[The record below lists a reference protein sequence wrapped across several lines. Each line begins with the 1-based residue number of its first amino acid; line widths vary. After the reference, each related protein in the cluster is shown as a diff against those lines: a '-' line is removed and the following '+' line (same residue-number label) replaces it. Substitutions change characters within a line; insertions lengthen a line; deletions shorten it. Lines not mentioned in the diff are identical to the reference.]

1 MANEIDISDPNFEQ
15 QMEEMRQQ
23 IVADNYDDPVVLIE
37 RVYQL
42 WWHWANFELFII
54 NPVIEPISPALIIEP
69 ELIGDGNEY
78 EYVYP
83 ILDRGHRL
91 STSKAQDMYTA
102 GMSMCKL
109 YFTIEKM
116 IFLLIER
123 LKSGGISAETEVQVA
138 FGGHE
143 KAQRKAF
150 ESIINLNYN
159 VVVTNFD
166 PGTWG
171 ERYLKLVKTLNDKGY
186 GYPAESPRQPYLQHA
201 SSGPKVS
208 R

>member
-1 MANEIDISDPNFEQ
+1 MANAIDISDPNFEQ
-15 QMEEMRQQ
+15 QMEEMRQR
-23 IVADNYDDPVVLIE
+23 IVVDNYDDPVVLIE

-42 WWHWANFELFII
+42 WWHWANFDLLIV
-54 NPVIEPISPALIIEP
+54 NPVIEPISPPLIIEP
-69 ELIGDGNEY
+69 ELIGDNEY
-78 EYVYP
+78 EFVYT
-83 ILDRGHRL
+83 ILDWGHRL

-116 IFLLIER
+116 IYLLIER
-123 LKSGGISAETEVQVA
+123 LKSGGTNPETEVQVA
-138 FGGHE
+138 FSGHE

-166 PGTWG
+166 PGAWG
-171 ERYLKLVKTLNDKGY
+171 ERYLKLVKTLNDRGY
-186 GYPAESPRQPYLQHA
+186 GYPSESPRQPYLQHA